1 MNFQFLLAIP
11 LRMSPKPRFMSQRKA
26 KTWFWS
32 YRKQHLELSYQYKSK
47 NVSRCGIRLHE
58 TGFRIFENI
67 VISDSHKLS
76 QDKISWKFR
85 KFSNL
90 RWKIWAEKI
99 GLGKKIQNHSEGR
112 GWSTRNRSQNI
123 ASPPE
128 RKTPQKIGKSVFF
141 VQKKTDSCA
150 ATIITPLREGEGY
163 FYLPGN

>member
-1 MNFQFLLAIP
+1 
-11 LRMSPKPRFMSQRKA
+11 MSTKPRFMSQRKA

-67 VISDSHKLS
+67 VISDSHKIS
-76 QDKISWKFR
+76 QGKISWNFR

-90 RWKIWAEKI
+90 RWKIWARKNWVR
-99 GLGKKIQNHSEGR
+99 KKIKNHSEGR

-128 RKTPQKIGKSVFF
+128 RKTPQTLGKCVF
-141 VQKKTDSCA
+141 VYAKTHSCA
-150 ATIITPLREGEGY
+150 ATIITPLKKTLRLGTY
-163 FYLPGN
+163 